1 MDVCH
6 RTREVI
12 LMLRTRPSPARIDAS
27 AKDVFP
33 YDAFISYSGST
44 SAQKSKS
51 SDRVF
56 AEHLHSALESYR
68 APKSMSQNSSFW
80 PERLRLRRVFLD
92 REELHASSS
101 LGGSLEEALGKS
113 RFLIVVCSPRSRVS
127 PWVDREVAAFL
138 RLRCADHIL
147 SLLIEGEPENALPPA
162 LFTPSLQESSTQ
174 FSVPLAADI
183 RAGNTRESLRLLKRE
198 KLRLLAPLL
207 GVSFDDLRQ
216 REHQR
221 AFRRR
226 TVTSATLGVVSV
238 AFASLACVAFL
249 QRAKAE
255 RNYNTALEA
264 GKMTLPLLA
273 LEQPDLIRREVFLTN
288 AITTVRQLC
297 REDSTNTNC
306 LQLLEGLT
314 GTLSG
319 VQRSLGKTDAADR
332 SFSQAKGLD
341 IPLAVSRLHGWNPEA
356 KPAADDLF
364 SEVPDIH
371 HIEWLRNILSIWERP
386 TITRPRVEDA
396 VIYADYASQYVLALD
411 MRSTAER
418 IEAARVLRN
427 SINKLKSVSD
437 PANLTDVHH
446 TLIRELRVA
455 LERLSGRS

>member
-1 MDVCH
+1 
-6 RTREVI
+6 
-12 LMLRTRPSPARIDAS
+12 MLRTRPSPARIDAS
-27 AKDVFP
+27 AEDVFP
-33 YDAFISYSGST
+33 YDAFISYSGSA

-51 SDRVF
+51 SDRVI

-68 APKSMSQNSSFW
+68 APKSMNQNSSFR
-80 PERLRLRRVFLD
+80 PERLRLKRVFLD
-92 REELHASSS
+92 REELQASSS
-101 LGGSLEEALGKS
+101 LGVSLEEALGKS

-127 PWVDREVAAFL
+127 RWVDREVAAFL
-138 RLRCADHIL
+138 RLRGADHIL
-147 SLLIEGEPENALPPA
+147 SLLVEGEPENALPPA
-162 LFTPSLQESSTQ
+162 LFTPSLETQFQESSIQ
-174 FSVPLAADI
+174 SSVPLAADI

-226 TVTSATLGVVSV
+226 TITSATLGVVSV
-238 AFASLACVAFL
+238 AFASLAFVAFL
-249 QRAKAE
+249 QRTKAE

-273 LEQPDLIRREVFLTN
+273 LEQPDLIRREVFLIN

-314 GTLSG
+314 GTLSS
-319 VQRSLGKTDAADR
+319 VQRSLGKFDAADR

-364 SEVPDIH
+364 SEMPDTH
-371 HIEWLRNILSIWERP
+371 HIEWLRNILGIWERP
-386 TITRPRVEDA
+386 TTARPRVEDA

-418 IEAARVLRN
+418 IEATRVLRN

-437 PANLTDVHH
+437 PENLTDVHQ
-446 TLIRELRVA
+446 TLIRELKLA
-455 LERLSGRS
+455 MERLSPRSYSDASR